1 MTEIILEK
9 DKNDLPISEK
19 SLRLIELRQSLDLE
33 VPQMAARLEMNDSN
47 YRKLENGKRP
57 IGKHLSKLIVESFDL
72 SKIWFETG
80 QGEMFAPKGEVEL
93 EFIDDDEYESAILP
107 YYPIPLEGNF
117 NEMSD
122 PESNYGK
129 AEKIKVIIRRGE
141 NVERNVVFQVRGQ
154 SMYPKYSEGTKVRCK
169 LVNPADW
176 EYLSSGVYAIS
187 YNDSFVVKR
196 VKDNDLLTRGLL
208 VLHSDNSDYG
218 STPVPIDQI
227 HHIWRVIRIVD
238 SPAD

>member
-1 MTEIILEK
+1 MIETLEVVN
-9 DKNDLPISEK
+9 DKA
-19 SLRLIELRQSLDLE
+19 LRLIEVREHFKLNPKQFAEKIGES
-33 VPQMAARLEMNDSN
+33 PSN
-47 YRKLENGKRP
+47 YYQIESGKRP
-57 IGKHLSKLIVESFDL
+57 IGKHKSNELIKVL
-72 SKIWFETG
+72 HLNPVWFETG
-80 QGEMFAPKGEVEL
+80 QGTMFAPTGEVEL
-93 EFIDDDEYESAILP
+93 ELVNDDLSESAILP

-122 PESNYGK
+122 PESNYGQ

-176 EYLSSGVYAIS
+176 EYMSSGVYAIS
-187 YNDSFVVKR
+187 YSDSFVVKR
-196 VKDNDLLTRGLL
+196 VKDNELLTKGVL

-218 STPVPIDQI
+218 STPIPIDQI
-227 HHIWRVIRIVD
+227 HHIWKVLRIVD